1 MPPIASFTRL
11 SSSRAFNLL
20 FRAPAKLHPIQGY
33 RSFRYNF
40 IQSTCKLFHVLGLR
54 NEEYSPKT
62 FSCSH
67 ASYTWSDRNFCPVS
81 LLEFVSKRPRYWDA
95 AIIYWVGG
103 TLAPLLKSN
112 AVLLFQTEHGNDTSQ
127 ERIKKKMPRR
137 VKKRRKVQTDDGVG
151 DKVSFQFAFF
161 SLALEQA
168 VHFDWREKRTARNRA
183 LSRDFLQNG
192 ELARRLISTRFFV
205 ARPLPVF
212 TNLLD
217 DWTK

>member
-81 LLEFVSKRPRYWDA
+81 ALEFVSKRPRYWDA

-151 DKVSFQFAFF
+151 DKVSFQFAC
-161 SLALEQA
+161 L
-168 VHFDWREKRTARNRA
+168 
-183 LSRDFLQNG
+183 
-192 ELARRLISTRFFV
+192 FV
-205 ARPLPVF
+205 VLVF
-212 TNLLD
+212 H
-217 DWTK
+217 